1 MKIHDARDEDRPFV
15 TEVVTREF
23 GATRISSRGVIF
35 DVLTLP
41 TLVATVEDE
50 RLGLA
55 IYRFEKFECE
65 LVVLVATDE
74 GRGVGSMLI
83 DHVRDRASDRG
94 CERLFL
100 TTSNDNTD
108 ALRFYQRRGFRLCR
122 LYPGSL
128 EDARRQIPTMP
139 EIGHHNI
146 PIRDDIEL
154 EIRLV

>member
-1 MKIHDARDEDRPFV
+1 MKVQVARVEDRPFV
-15 TEVVTREF
+15 TEVVIREF

-41 TLVATVEDE
+41 TLIASVEDE

-55 IYRFEKFECE
+55 IYRFES
-65 LVVLVATDE
+65 
-74 GRGVGSMLI
+74 VGSMLI
-83 DHVRDRASDRG
+83 DHVRERASERG

-128 EDARRQIPTMP
+128 ENARSQIPTMP
-139 EIGHHNI
+139 EIGHHSI
-146 PIRDDIEL
+146 PIRDDLEL

>member
-1 MKIHDARDEDRPFV
+1 MKVQDAREEDRPFV

-35 DVLTLP
+35 DVTMLP
-41 TLVATVEDE
+41 TLIATVEDE

-55 IYRFEKFECE
+55 VYRFEKFECE
-65 LVVLVATDE
+65 LVVLASTDE

-83 DHVRDRASDRG
+83 DHVRQRASDRG

-108 ALRFYQRRGFRLCR
+108 ALRFYQRR
-122 LYPGSL
+122 
-128 EDARRQIPTMP
+128 
-139 EIGHHNI
+139 
-146 PIRDDIEL
+146 
-154 EIRLV
+154 